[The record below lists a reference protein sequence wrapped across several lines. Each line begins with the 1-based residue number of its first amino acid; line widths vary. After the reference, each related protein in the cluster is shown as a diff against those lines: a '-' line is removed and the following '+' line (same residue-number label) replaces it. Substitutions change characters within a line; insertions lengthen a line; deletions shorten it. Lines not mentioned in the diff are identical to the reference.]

1 MNFIQMSYLRFIHS
15 DVILAKH
22 VITKEDI
29 KIDETFITKHASK
42 IWNNRETIFTLVTK
56 EEIPSPTK

>member
-1 MNFIQMSYLRFIHS
+1 MDFIQISYLRFIHS
-15 DVILAKH
+15 DVILVKH

-42 IWNNRETIFTLVTK
+42 KWNNRETISLVTK
-56 EEIPSPTK
+56 EEFPSPSK